1 MAKKLSEIASILGLE
16 LRGQDCD
23 IIGVNTLE
31 LAGPHEISFLANPRY
46 ADKVASCTASAI
58 IISADH
64 AEAVPSHAAALVSEN
79 PYFDF
84 GRTLAL
90 FAKVQGSF
98 SGISDRAFVHPDA
111 VLGENCT
118 VYPHVYIGPRAK
130 IGANVQLFPSTYIGE
145 DCKVGARS
153 VLYPNVTLM
162 AGVEVG
168 EDCILHAGV
177 VLGADGFGF
186 VPTPMGIQK
195 IPQIGTVHVGNDV
208 EIGANATI
216 DRAVMGVTR
225 VGDGTKIDNLVM
237 LGHNVEVGK
246 NSIIVAQVGV
256 SGSTK
261 IGDQVTI
268 AGQAGI
274 AGHLN
279 IGNKVTIGPLSGVAQ
294 SIPDGK
300 TMGGTPAVDQRT
312 YMRTL
317 AVMPKLPDLFK
328 RCSKLE
334 KELAALKASIE
345 TAE

>member
-1 MAKKLSEIASILGLE
+1 MAKKLSEIANMLGLE

-23 IIGVNTLE
+23 IIGVNTLDA
-31 LAGPHEISFLANPRY
+31 AGPHEISFLANPRY
-46 ADKVASCTASAI
+46 ADKVATCSASAI
-58 IISADH
+58 IISADNAH
-64 AEAVPSHAAALVSEN
+64 SVPSHAAALVSEN

-84 GRTLAL
+84 GRTLAF

-98 SGISDRAFVHPDA
+98 TGISDRAFVHPDA

-118 VYPHVYIGPRAK
+118 VYPNVYIGPRAQ
-130 IGANVQLFPSTYIGE
+130 IGAGAQLYAGCYIGE

-162 AGVEVG
+162 ADVVVG

-195 IPQIGTVHVGNDV
+195 IPQIGSVHIGNDV
-208 EIGANATI
+208 EIGANTTI
-216 DRAVMGVTR
+216 DRAVMGITR
-225 VGDGTKIDNLVM
+225 VGDGTKIDNQVM

-246 NSIIVAQVGV
+246 NCIIVSQVGV

-261 IGDQVTI
+261 IGNQVTI
-268 AGQAGI
+268 AGQTGI
-274 AGHLN
+274 AGHLT
-279 IGNKVTIGPLSGVAQ
+279 IGDKVTIGPLSGVAQ
-294 SIPDGK
+294 NVPEGK
-300 TMGGTPAVDQRT
+300 TVGGTPAVDQRT

-328 RCSKLE
+328 RCSTLE
-334 KELAALKASIE
+334 KELAALKATLE
-345 TAE
+345 AAE

>member
-1 MAKKLSEIASILGLE
+1 MAKKLSEIANVLGLE

-31 LAGPHEISFLANPRY
+31 AAGPHEISFLANPRY
-46 ADKVASCTASAI
+46 ADKVSACKAAAI
-58 IISADH
+58 IIAADSVH
-64 AEAVPSHAAALVSEN
+64 AVPSHAAALVSEN

-90 FAKVQGSF
+90 FAKPQGSF
-98 SGISDRAFVHPDA
+98 TGISDAAFIHPDA
-111 VLGENCT
+111 VLGDNCT
-118 VYPHVYIGPRAK
+118 VYPNVYIGPRAH
-130 IGANVQLFPSTYIGE
+130 IGANVQLFPGTYIGE
-145 DCKVGARS
+145 DCTVGARS
-153 VLYPNVTLM
+153 ILYPNVTLM
-162 AGVEVG
+162 AGIVVG

-195 IPQIGTVHVGNDV
+195 IPQIGTVHIGNDV
-208 EIGANATI
+208 EIGANTTI
-216 DRAVMGVTR
+216 DRAVMGITC
-225 VGDGTKIDNLVM
+225 VGDGTKIDNQVM

-246 NSIIVAQVGV
+246 NCIIVSQVGV

-274 AGHLN
+274 AGHLT
-279 IGNKVTIGPLSGVAQ
+279 IGNNVTIGPISGVAQ
-294 SIPDGK
+294 DIPDGK

-334 KELAALKASIE
+334 KELAALKATIQPE
-345 TAE
+345 